1 MASVATSSQRTELA
15 NLLLIRYVG
24 ADAPLEFLRFDKDGR
39 SAASR
44 RVYELPVDAVLG
56 ASSIDVLV
64 PSELVHST
72 ALEIAAKS
80 RSQAEKAAPF
90 ALEDQLAS
98 NVDDMHV
105 ALVEQ
110 GGPTRWPV
118 LAMARSA
125 LGEILEDLKLRG
137 ITPNRMVPDA
147 ECLPEAD
154 APCLFNLGSRSLVR
168 LSRERTFACESGQL
182 PNLLEAAGARLSEFN
197 RIDWEPGKFALDILS
212 RHYARGRRSNLL
224 TGSYRSSGKQER
236 TQQRWWRWLGIAA
249 AAWLVLAMVHMGL
262 EVIRGQSRL
271 AALSDGMVNAYRSAV
286 PGAQNVPN
294 PVAQM
299 QSALRVAEGS
309 SSTEGGIGLLAL
321 VAPYLAQRPQI
332 SLKSVAYQ
340 NGALE
345 LLVIA
350 PDIGE
355 LDGLRE
361 NLATNSAGRK
371 VELVSANNLDTGI
384 EGRLRIGG
392 GP

>member
-1 MASVATSSQRTELA
+1 MASSATASQRTELA

-24 ADAPLEFLRFDKDGR
+24 ADAPLEFLRFDKDGHT
-39 SAASR
+39 AASR
-44 RVYELPVDAVLG
+44 RVYELPMDAVLG

-64 PSELVHST
+64 PSELVHSAT
-72 ALEIAAKS
+72 LEIAAKS

-90 ALEDQLAS
+90 AIEDQLAS
-98 NVDDMHV
+98 NIDDMHV

-110 GGPTRWPV
+110 GGPSRWPV
-118 LAMARSA
+118 LCMARSA
-125 LGEILEDLKLRG
+125 LAEILDDLKLRG
-137 ITPNRMVPDA
+137 ISPNRLVPDA

-168 LSRERTFACESGQL
+168 LSRERTFACDSGQL
-182 PNLLEAAGARLSEFN
+182 PNLLESAGAKLSEFN
-197 RIDWEPGKFALDILS
+197 RIDWEPGKFALDILA
-212 RHYARGRRSNLL
+212 RHYARSRRSNLL
-224 TGSYRSSGKQER
+224 TGGYRSSGKQER
-236 TQQRWWRWLGIAA
+236 AQQRWWRWLGIAA
-249 AAWLVLAMVHMGL
+249 AAWIALAMLQMGL

-271 AALSDGMVNAYRSAV
+271 TALNEGMVNAYRAAI

-309 SSTEGGIGLLAL
+309 SSSEGGIGLLAM
-321 VAPYLAQRPQI
+321 VAPFLAQRPQV

-355 LDGLRE
+355 LDGMRE
-361 NLATNSAGRK
+361 SLAASSGGRK
-371 VELVSANNLDTGI
+371 VELVSANNIDAGI

-392 GP
+392 SP